1 MRPPV
6 QARILRNDLA
16 QVYGHFGNPEITVS
30 ASAVDE
36 HDERALFDSTADDHA
51 GTCMTTPGDG
61 DISYM

>member
-16 QVYGHFGNPEITVS
+16 PVYGHFGNPEITVS
-30 ASAVDE
+30 SVDDE
-36 HDERALFDSTADDHA
+36 HFDSTADDHA